1 MALTASVV
9 SARQRSGNR
18 ATIRAAAAGDWR
30 EAQFEES
37 SRLRHETPCAVG
49 SDSCHNDIK
58 FTAGTPFTATLRL
71 TFFWR

>member
-1 MALTASVV
+1 MGYRRAFYEVAALAENLFNT
-9 SARQRSGNR
+9 
-18 ATIRAAAAGDWR
+18 TWR